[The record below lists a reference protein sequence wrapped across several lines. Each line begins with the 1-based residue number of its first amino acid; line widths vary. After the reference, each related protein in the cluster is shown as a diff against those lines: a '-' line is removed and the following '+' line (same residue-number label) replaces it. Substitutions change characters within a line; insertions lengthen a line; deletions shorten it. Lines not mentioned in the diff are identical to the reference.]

1 MKKFSFIIL
10 FLTLVSCSNSA
21 SSQSTSINN
30 SNNMTIESTT
40 PISYKTSGT
49 LFEITNIT
57 FEDIY
62 YVDDYNLYT
71 RESIEMFYNDIN
83 QEYERVENND
93 MYLFHA
99 NSFSDIV
106 YFNNKTQQYENLF
119 MFYQVLDYK
128 LCFKAKNLGLNKN
141 EYYQSKEPLRLNF
154 SLYEKNSEYTYYHD
168 QNKLVPN
175 RPSKNTGTF
184 KEIINLEINDFI
196 YVELIPYHRSI
207 TWEFSTENILKFM
220 EDINIEY
227 ELVLVEEFCNDLVFY
242 EQLERLEIYEY
253 VLMAYFDYNLY
264 DVCYIVLF
272 IYENR
277 IYFRGSGLE
286 LEEFY
291 VSKEEVSINLY
302 DY

>member
-10 FLTLVSCSNSA
+10 LLTLVSCSNSA

-106 YFNNKTQQYENLF
+106 YFNNKTQQYENLC
-119 MFYQVLDYK
+119 MFYLGLDYK

-141 EYYQSKEPLRLNF
+141 EYYQSKEPLRIKF
-154 SLYEKNSEYTYYHD
+154 SHYEKNSEYTYYHD
-168 QNKLVPN
+168 QNK
-175 RPSKNTGTF
+175 
-184 KEIINLEINDFI
+184 
-196 YVELIPYHRSI
+196 
-207 TWEFSTENILKFM
+207 
-220 EDINIEY
+220 
-227 ELVLVEEFCNDLVFY
+227 
-242 EQLERLEIYEY
+242 
-253 VLMAYFDYNLY
+253 
-264 DVCYIVLF
+264 
-272 IYENR
+272 
-277 IYFRGSGLE
+277 
-286 LEEFY
+286 
-291 VSKEEVSINLY
+291 
-302 DY
+302 